1 MKLHLCKRP
10 ISYGAWLRGSIT
22 LRRNFGVHG
31 KFNLLQ
37 MTEMLPHHGEDGFIM
52 TRSLFLFLISLAFTL
67 STTEAEAQTGPRI
80 LDPVEQEVIPE
91 ENQFEAR
98 QSEAQLNQEQR
109 AEIQRKLKA
118 GGFYLGAI
126 DASFGPGTRAGMR
139 AWQNNFGYEPT
150 GVLTARQRAELLG
163 QFGADLEDLAMRT
176 VQDDASGI
184 QITVPTATVKFD
196 KYEAPFVF
204 FEGTGQIPEAR
215 MLLISQPGDRN
226 KLIALYDIMQ
236 TLEIVPEVGERAIEG
251 EAFTLRGQNSKIMSH
266 TQAWLRNGEIKGFT
280 LIWPAGDEVR
290 RRALLSEIQGSFQRI
305 PGVLDPAVGDAEE
318 QRVDL
323 ISGLEIRRPN
333 RSVSGFFVDNAGT
346 VVTTLDA
353 VQGCER
359 VTIDEDYT
367 ANVVAI
373 DDTVGIAVL
382 RPANPLAPN
391 TVASFQMISPRLKS
405 EIAVAGFS
413 YGGVL
418 GSPTLTFGQLA
429 DVRGLDGD
437 TQVKRLALAPL
448 EGDAGGPVV
457 DGFGAVVGMLLPGGT
472 DERQLPDG
480 VSFAANSD
488 ALTRVL
494 EQAGVFPQASSASA
508 PVPPETLAKMATGIT
523 VLVSCWD

>member
-1 MKLHLCKRP
+1 
-10 ISYGAWLRGSIT
+10 
-22 LRRNFGVHG
+22 
-31 KFNLLQ
+31 
-37 MTEMLPHHGEDGFIM
+37 M
-52 TRSLFLFLISLAFTL
+52 TRIFVTFWIGLAFAVA
-67 STTEAEAQTGPRI
+67 STPAEAQSGPRI
-80 LDPVEQEVIPE
+80 LSAVEQEAIPE
-91 ENQFEAR
+91 ESEFEAR
-98 QSEAQLNQEQR
+98 QSESQLTQAQR
-109 AEIQRKLKA
+109 ADIQRTLQE
-118 GGFYLGAI
+118 GGFYRGAI

-139 AWQNNFGYEPT
+139 AWQSAFGHQPT

-163 QFGADLEDLAMRT
+163 QFAVDLSDLMLRT

-184 QITVPTATVKFD
+184 QITVPTATVAFD
-196 KYEAPFVF
+196 RYEAPFVF
-204 FEGTGQIPEAR
+204 FEATGQVPGAR

-236 TLEIVPEVGERAIEG
+236 TLEIVPEIGERAIEG
-251 EAFTLRGQNSKIMSH
+251 DGFTLRGQNSQIMSH
-266 TQAWLRNGEIKGFT
+266 TQAWLRNGEIKGFS
-280 LIWPAGDEVR
+280 LIWPAGDENR
-290 RRALLSEIQGSFQRI
+290 RRALLSELQGSYQRI
-305 PGVLDPAVGDAEE
+305 AGVLDPAAGDPEE

-323 ISGLEIRRPN
+323 VSGLEIRRPKQ
-333 RSVSGFFVDNAGT
+333 SLSGFFVDDAGT
-346 VVTTLDA
+346 VVTALDA

-359 VTIDEDYT
+359 VTIDEDYA

-382 RPANPLAPN
+382 RPANPLAPSS
-391 TVASFQMISPRLKS
+391 VASFQMVSPRLKS

-418 GSPTLTFGQLA
+418 GSPTLTFGQLE
-429 DVRGLDGD
+429 DVRGLNGDG
-437 TQVKRLALAPL
+437 QVKRLALAPL

-472 DERQLPDG
+472 GDRQLPDG

-494 EQAGVFPQASSASA
+494 QQAGIFPQASSSST
-508 PVPPETLAKMATGIT
+508 PVPPETLARMATGIT